1 MPHVPQLLMVWN
13 PLYEPR
19 TVKVHVDLL
28 RKPVTD
34 PYVWWGRIYAGSAK
48 MDRQT
53 LKAKWDYVFKLDK
66 QARKDRRDLVVFVT
80 DYQSL
85 HALRVERVKLG
96 PAMPEEATDRIPD
109 YYREDGRKV
118 GLWFKVR
125 DVRAL
130 THYQLRTLEYF
141 REMLGPVRN
150 SFALGDRLPYDP
162 YAAFKYEYPIIV
174 QADAADRLF
183 DTTELAQRSKGAKLF
198 AELPETV
205 FPPDLQT
212 ILSELE
218 SEIDFIWNDLR
229 DNSRIFLACA
239 RLVEKRYASL
249 NNFDFSAALC
259 EVAKAMETELID
271 GLLSKLFQ
279 IPATVWDDEVMEDQ
293 RRLPVQRRP
302 RSLGS
307 AAMLLRQLGSSSP
320 PAALENLARL
330 SGPEAPWIRWL
341 DSFTKLRNLALHQ
354 GLIPYDEYQTIWR
367 ETLDEGG
374 RTGLRPVVNLQAEV
388 QALLG
393 SEG

>member
-1 MPHVPQLLMVWN
+1 MVWN

-28 RKPVTD
+28 RKQSSD
-34 PYVWWGRIYAGSAK
+34 PYVWWGRIYAGSSK
-48 MDRQT
+48 MDRRT
-53 LKAKWDYVFKLDK
+53 LKEKWDYVFKLEK
-66 QARKDRRDLVVFVT
+66 QARKDRRQLVVFVT

-85 HALRVERVKLG
+85 HALRVDRIKLG
-96 PAMPEEATDRIPD
+96 PSMPEEPGDRIPD

-118 GLWFKVR
+118 GLWFQVR

-141 REMLGPVRN
+141 REMLGPVRD
-150 SFALGDRLPYDP
+150 SFALGNRLSYDP
-162 YAAFKYEYPIIV
+162 YAAFKYDYPV
-174 QADAADRLF
+174 VVEADTADRLF
-183 DTTELAQRSKGAKLF
+183 DRRELAQYSKSAKLF

-218 SEIDFIWNDLR
+218 EELAFIWNDLR

-249 NNFDFSAALC
+249 NNFDFSAAFC

-279 IPATVWDDEVMEDQ
+279 IPAAIWEHEAISENS
-293 RRLPVQRRP
+293 RLPVHARN
-302 RSLGS
+302 RSLGG
-307 AAMLLRQLGSSSP
+307 ATATLRHLGLSEP
-320 PAALENLARL
+320 PASLAALTAL
-330 SGPEAPWIRWL
+330 SGPDASWIRWL
-341 DSFTKLRNLALHQ
+341 EQFTKLRNLALHR
-354 GLIPYDEYQTIWR
+354 GVVSYDDYWKAWR

-374 RTGLRPVVNLQAEV
+374 KTGILPVVRLEAEV
-388 QALLG
+388 RTLL
-393 SEG
+393 SSRATPPSPLS